1 MDGTEQLYG
10 LLKETFLLLD
20 FGDRRLLARFDLT
33 VARYYALYH
42 LAEAPGISL
51 SQLSSRM
58 FCDKSNMTRITKGLE
73 ADGYVQRCAHEH
85 DGRVQRLYV
94 TDAGLARVAEVTA
107 AHRVFNE
114 ARLSCFNAQQQQ
126 TLLLHVAQLR
136 NQLQAGLQAGILADG

>member
-1 MDGTEQLYG
+1 MNGAEQLYG

-20 FGDRRLLARFDLT
+20 FGDRQLLSRFDLT

-58 FCDKSNMTRITKGLE
+58 FCDKSNMTRIVRGLE
-73 ADGYVQRCAHEH
+73 ADGYVQRCPHER

-107 AHRVFNE
+107 THRAFNQ
-114 ARLSCFNAQQQQ
+114 ARLSCLDAPQQQ
-126 TLLLHVAQLR
+126 TLLLYVTQLR
-136 NQLQAGLQAGILADG
+136 DRLQAGLQAEISPDW